1 MKTQCSHWDRGPGR
15 CRSREKNDTSYGLGI
30 VKASLEVVGSTG
42 VRPHLDAPVARS
54 GASVRKRWH
63 CRRYSLHF
71 CTVSERDTVVPYK
84 GKQK

>member
-1 MKTQCSHWDRGPGR
+1 M
-15 CRSREKNDTSYGLGI
+15 
-30 VKASLEVVGSTG
+30 EVFGSTG